1 MAPSLSPLLK
11 LSLLLFFLFLLS
23 TPTNSTR
30 TPKRSNTKTNHKTR
44 TTSTFH
50 TSTTNKSLCQS
61 TPYPSA
67 CLSSMDLSIPLDL
80 PAGILSLVFKSLL
93 SAISTTTSLS
103 HLLGTVSHSSYLVEK
118 QRGSIQD
125 CVDLHAAT
133 LSSLARTS
141 SFIKSSSPDKFLP
154 DIRTHLSAALTNK
167 VTCLEGLAGAT
178 GPMKNSLFSSL
189 LSAYQPISNALSL
202 VPKGWN

>member
-1 MAPSLSPLLK
+1 MASSSLSPLRK
-11 LSLLLFFLFLLS
+11 LSLLFFFVFLLS
-23 TPTNSTR
+23 TPINSTR
-30 TPKRSNTKTNHKTR
+30 TPAHSHNKSNRKTR

-50 TSTTNKSLCQS
+50 SSSNQSICQS

-80 PAGILSLVFKSLL
+80 PANILLLVFKSLL
-93 SAISTTTSLS
+93 SAISTATTAS
-103 HLLGTVSHSSYLVEK
+103 HLLDTAAHSPYLVEK

-125 CVDLHAAT
+125 CQDLHAAT
-133 LSSLARTS
+133 LSSLSRTS
-141 SFIKSSSPDKFLP
+141 AFIKSSSPDEFLP

-189 LSAYQPISNALSL
+189 SSAYQPISNALSL